1 MIESVEEWLPELADR
16 RVLRSPTAE
25 LDDTVPA
32 RRAITLRHLLTN
44 TSGYGM
50 ATVESPLQQAM
61 AENGTEAGA
70 EPRHVGRGRVA
81 GSAGGT
87 PACVPAG

>member
-1 MIESVEEWLPELADR
+1 MLA
-16 RVLRSPTAE
+16 SPTAA

-50 ATVESPLQQAM
+50 VLATLRCSRRWP
-61 AENGTEAGA
+61 TT
-70 EPRHVGRGRVA
+70 
-81 GSAGGT
+81 T
-87 PACVPAG
+87 PKPASTR